1 VLDLRHGAPVGQ
13 KFDLGLDHGFPATYM
28 PRGSRRIGS
37 IPRNDLVVVRFRK
50 DGGCGN
56 RPCARAYRRSRF
68 RDLRS
73 PADLVR
79 MPPGTGRSWI
89 PKRLGFAGGAGIGQ
103 ELKMKHVFASI
114 ICAAGLTISAAA
126 LPAMADSTAPK
137 HLRGE
142 VETTGNQTFA
152 MKPIN
157 GAEVPVIWDS
167 QTKFGSLTAAK
178 LSDIKQGMFVGT
190 AAVPQ
195 PDGTQKA
202 VEVHIFPESMRGTG
216 EGFRPFPQVP
226 KGTMTNATVTNMI
239 GSTGTNEDGRT
250 LTLTY
255 KDGRQTV
262 VVPKWAPIVLLAP
275 GDASMLKPHAKVSV
289 TGNTDPSGKFVATR
303 ILIGVDGTMPP
314 I

>member
-1 VLDLRHGAPVGQ
+1 VGQ
-13 KFDLGLDHGFPATYM
+13 EL
-28 PRGSRRIGS
+28 
-37 IPRNDLVVVRFRK
+37 
-50 DGGCGN
+50 
-56 RPCARAYRRSRF
+56 
-68 RDLRS
+68 
-73 PADLVR
+73 
-79 MPPGTGRSWI
+79 
-89 PKRLGFAGGAGIGQ
+89 GQ
-103 ELKMKHVFASI
+103 ELKMKRMLASV
-114 ICAAGLTISAAA
+114 ICAGGVALAAA
-126 LPAMADSTAPK
+126 TLPAMADSTPPQ

-142 VETTGNQTFA
+142 IEKTGNQTFEV
-152 MKPIN
+152 KPTS
-157 GAEVPVIWDS
+157 GADVPVIWDS

-226 KGTMTNATVTNMI
+226 KGTMTNATVTNML
-239 GSTGTNEDGRT
+239 GSTSANENGRT

-255 KDGRQTV
+255 KDGKQTI

-275 GDASMLKPHAKVSV
+275 GDASMLKEHAKVSV
-289 TGNTDPSGKFVATR
+289 TGTKDASGKFVATR